1 MFCLRSCD
9 SCARVVLYL
18 SPFAGDLEGLVLLA
32 AFRTQEVAVLLFCVS
47 KRALQA
53 GNWRNRFSSSLLKVG
68 LGFDAWLWKAPC
80 PPFLRPRA
88 IQRADLQAGGAGC
101 SGVCDYVKVLCN
113 VVCCSL
119 FNVTCGRSVHAQI
132 LWVIGY

>member
-1 MFCLRSCD
+1 M
-9 SCARVVLYL
+9 A
-18 SPFAGDLEGLVLLA
+18 LEGSLPTFPLA
-32 AFRTQEVAVLLFCVS
+32 E
-47 KRALQA
+47 
-53 GNWRNRFSSSLLKVG
+53 G
-68 LGFDAWLWKAPC
+68 
-80 PPFLRPRA
+80 
-88 IQRADLQAGGAGC
+88 DLQAGGAGC